1 MSPFHDP
8 LNQRGRIYDALCKER
23 DAIVSQGGERVPDS
37 VIQECMDL
45 RGDFAMNIEP
55 SRLKQ
60 AILSRFE
67 PYRQSTTAAQ
77 AERRA
82 ELKTAALK
90 SSRFTVLRMKRGLP
104 FKSRRQP

>member
-1 MSPFHDP
+1 MNPFHDP

-37 VIQECMDL
+37 VIQKCMDL
-45 RGDFAMNIEP
+45 RCDFAMNIDP

-67 PYRQSTTAAQ
+67 PYRQSIPAVL

-82 ELKTAALK
+82 KLKAAAMK